1 MFYRVSSLGYIMVIY
16 ITIPKNMIISIIIY
30 IYIYI
35 YHIYV
40 IYDVISINQKHIN
53 RGSYNRS
60 IYVIGFTS
68 NLITSQLNK

>member
-16 ITIPKNMIISIIIY
+16 ITIPLNMIIIII
-30 IYIYI
+30 IYI

-40 IYDVISINQKHIN
+40 ICDVISINQKQIN

>member
-16 ITIPKNMIISIIIY
+16 ITISKNMIISII
-30 IYIYI
+30 IYI

-60 IYVIGFTS
+60 IYVICFTS

>member
-16 ITIPKNMIISIIIY
+16 IIIPKNMIISII
-30 IYIYI
+30 IYI

>member
-30 IYIYI
+30 IY
-35 YHIYV
+35 HIYV
-40 IYDVISINQKHIN
+40 IYDVISINQNHIN

>member
-1 MFYRVSSLGYIMVIY
+1 MFYWVSSLGYIMVIY
-16 ITIPKNMIISIIIY
+16 ITIPKNMIISII
-30 IYIYI
+30 IYI

>member
-30 IYIYI
+30 IY
-35 YHIYV
+35 HIYV
-40 IYDVISINQKHIN
+40 IYNVISINQKHI
-53 RGSYNRS
+53 NRS

>member
-16 ITIPKNMIISIIIY
+16 ITIPKNMIISII
-30 IYIYI
+30 IYI

-68 NLITSQLNK
+68 NLITSQLNKYI

>member
-1 MFYRVSSLGYIMVIY
+1 MFYRVSSLRYIMVIY
-16 ITIPKNMIISIIIY
+16 ITIPKNMIISII
-30 IYIYI
+30 IYI

-53 RGSYNRS
+53 RGSYDRS

>member
-16 ITIPKNMIISIIIY
+16 ITIPKIMIISII
-30 IYIYI
+30 IYI

-53 RGSYNRS
+53 RGSYDRS

>member
-1 MFYRVSSLGYIMVIY
+1 MFYGVSSLGYIMVIY

-30 IYIYI
+30 IYL
-35 YHIYV
+35 IYV

>member
-16 ITIPKNMIISIIIY
+16 ITIPKNMIISII
-30 IYIYI
+30 IYI

>member
-1 MFYRVSSLGYIMVIY
+1 MFYWVSSLGYIMVIY

-30 IYIYI
+30 IY
-35 YHIYV
+35 HIYV

-53 RGSYNRS
+53 RGSYDSS

-68 NLITSQLNK
+68 NLITS

>member
-30 IYIYI
+30 IY
-35 YHIYV
+35 HIYV
-40 IYDVISINQKHIN
+40 IYDIISINQKHIN
-53 RGSYNRS
+53 RGSYDRS

>member
-30 IYIYI
+30 IY
-35 YHIYV
+35 HIYV

-53 RGSYNRS
+53 RGFYNRS

>member
-30 IYIYI
+30 IY
-35 YHIYV
+35 HIYV
-40 IYDVISINQKHIN
+40 IYDVISINQTHIN